1 MRQVG
6 RVPWATL
13 AAALV
18 LADRAVAFGPT
29 AGTDWQLQLD
39 RAVWLPFAGRPAA
52 SSR

>member
-6 RVPWATL
+6 RVPWTTL

-18 LADRAVAFGPT
+18 LADRAVAYGPT
-29 AGTDWQLQLD
+29 VGTDWHLHLD
-39 RAVWLPFAGRPAA
+39 RAVLLPFAGRPAA